1 MASAMASGLNGLDR
15 LLAIEDIK
23 LLRAKYCRSIDSH
36 DFDRLR
42 TVLTED
48 FLLDMSPT
56 GNVLGSE
63 VAPIA
68 GRETVIGMMNKAFA
82 PMKMLLHIVTIPEI
96 EFQDENH
103 ATGVWRQETF
113 IKETRPDLPGLG
125 LAYATVFDTY
135 RKEPEGWRIASV
147 RVELDI
153 VL

>member
-1 MASAMASGLNGLDR
+1 MAGVIDGLER

-36 DFDRLR
+36 DFDRLHD
-42 TVLTED
+42 VLTRD
-48 FLLDMSPT
+48 FVLDMSPT
-56 GNVLGSE
+56 GKVLGTE
-63 VAPIA
+63 VPVIS
-68 GRETVIGMMNKAFA
+68 GRDMVIGMFHASFA
-82 PMKMLLHIVTIPEI
+82 PLKMLLHIVTIPEI
-96 EFQDENH
+96 EFQDDRH

-113 IKETRPDLPGLG
+113 IKENRPDLPGLG

-135 RKEPEGWRIASV
+135 RKESEGWRIASV

>member
-1 MASAMASGLNGLDR
+1 MIAKGLDGLDR

-42 TVLTED
+42 DVLTED

-56 GNVLGSE
+56 GKVLGSE

-68 GRETVIGMMNKAFA
+68 GRATVISMMHRAFA

-96 EFQDENH
+96 EFQDQAH

-113 IKETRPDLPGLG
+113 IKETRPELPGLG

-135 RKEPEGWRIASV
+135 RKEAEGWRIASV

>member
-1 MASAMASGLNGLDR
+1 MEPVER

-23 LLRAKYCRSIDSH
+23 TLRAKYCRSIDSH
-36 DFDRLR
+36 NFDLLR
-42 TVLTED
+42 DVLTED
-48 FLLDMSPT
+48 FILDMSPT
-56 GNVLGSE
+56 GKVLGSE
-63 VAPIA
+63 VPPIA
-68 GRETVIGMMNKAFA
+68 GRETVIGMMHKAFA

-96 EFQDENH
+96 EFQNECH

-113 IKETRPDLPGLG
+113 IKETRPELPGLG

-135 RKEPEGWRIASV
+135 RKETEGWRIASV

>member
-1 MASAMASGLNGLDR
+1 MAKEIEGLTR
-15 LLAIEDIK
+15 LLALEDIK

-36 DFDRLR
+36 NFDRLYD
-42 TVLTED
+42 VLTED

-56 GNVLGSE
+56 GKVLGTE
-63 VAPIA
+63 VKPIS
-68 GRETVIGMMNKAFA
+68 GRETVIGMMHKAFA
-82 PMKMLLHIVTIPEI
+82 PLEMLLHIVTIPEI
-96 EFQDENH
+96 EFQDETH

-113 IKETRPDLPGLG
+113 IKETRADLPGLG

-147 RVELDI
+147 KVELDI

>member
-1 MASAMASGLNGLDR
+1 MEGLER

-42 TVLTED
+42 AILTED

-56 GNVLGSE
+56 GRVLGTE
-63 VAPIA
+63 VKPIK
-68 GRETVIGMMNKAFA
+68 GRETVVGMMHAAFA
-82 PMKMLLHIVTIPEI
+82 PLKMLLHIVTIPEI
-96 EFQDENH
+96 EFQDDSH

-113 IKETRPDLPGLG
+113 IKENRPDLPGLG

-135 RKEPEGWRIASV
+135 RKEAEGWRIASV
-147 RVELDI
+147 RVELD
-153 VL
+153 LTL

>member
-1 MASAMASGLNGLDR
+1 MAQTGMDGLER
-15 LLAIEDIK
+15 LLALEDIK

-36 DFDRLR
+36 EFDRLHQ
-42 TVLTED
+42 VLTQD

-56 GNVLGSE
+56 GRVLGTE
-63 VAPIA
+63 VAPIS
-68 GRETVIGMMNKAFA
+68 GRDTVIGMMHKAFA
-82 PMKMLLHIVTIPEI
+82 PLEMLLHIVTIPEI
-96 EFQDENH
+96 EFQDESH

-135 RKEPEGWRIASV
+135 RREAEGWRIASV

-153 VL
+153 IL

>member
-1 MASAMASGLNGLDR
+1 MIDGLER

-36 DFDRLR
+36 DFERLR
-42 TVLTED
+42 GVLTED

-56 GNVLGSE
+56 GKVLGSE
-63 VAPIA
+63 VSPIS
-68 GRETVIGMMNKAFA
+68 GRDTVIGMMHEAFA
-82 PMKMLLHIVTIPEI
+82 PLRMLLHIVTIPEI
-96 EFQDENH
+96 EFQDETH

-125 LAYATVFDTY
+125 LTYATVFDTY
-135 RKEPEGWRIASV
+135 RKETDGWRIASV
-147 RVELDI
+147 RVELDL

>member
-1 MASAMASGLNGLDR
+1 MAKGPEGLER

-23 LLRAKYCRSIDSH
+23 TLRAKYCRSIDSH
-36 DFDRLR
+36 NFDRLR
-42 TVLTED
+42 EVLTED

-56 GNVLGSE
+56 GKVLGSE
-63 VAPIA
+63 VQPIE
-68 GRETVIGMMNKAFA
+68 GRETVIGMMHKAFA

-96 EFQDENH
+96 EFQDEAR

-113 IKETRPDLPGLG
+113 IKETRPELPGLG

-135 RKEPEGWRIASV
+135 RKEAEGWRIASV

>member
-1 MASAMASGLNGLDR
+1 MEGLQR

-23 LLRAKYCRSIDSH
+23 LLRAKYCRSIDNH
-36 DFDRLR
+36 TFDRLHE
-42 TVLTED
+42 VLTDD

-56 GNVLGSE
+56 GKVLGSE
-63 VAPIA
+63 VPVVS
-68 GRETVIGMMNKAFA
+68 GRDTVIGLFHASFT
-82 PMKMLLHIVTIPEI
+82 PLKMLLHIVTIPEI
-96 EFQDENH
+96 EFQDETH

-113 IKETRPDLPGLG
+113 IKENRPDLPGLG

-135 RKEPEGWRIASV
+135 RKAAEGWRMASV

>member
-1 MASAMASGLNGLDR
+1 MIDRLER

-36 DFDRLR
+36 RFDRLHE
-42 TVLTED
+42 VLTED

-56 GNVLGSE
+56 GKVLGTE
-63 VAPIA
+63 VQPIA
-68 GRETVIGMMNKAFA
+68 GRDAVIGMMHQAFA
-82 PMKMLLHIVTIPEI
+82 PLEMLLHIVTIPEI
-96 EFQDENH
+96 EFQDESH

-113 IKETRPDLPGLG
+113 IKENRPDLPGLG

-135 RKEPEGWRIASV
+135 RREQDGWRMASV

-153 VL
+153 LL

>member
-1 MASAMASGLNGLDR
+1 MAGEPEGLER
-15 LLAIEDIK
+15 LLAIEAIK
-23 LLRAKYCRSIDSH
+23 TLRAKYCRSIDRH

-42 TVLTED
+42 GVLTED

-56 GNVLGSE
+56 GKVLGSE
-63 VAPIA
+63 VAPIS
-68 GRETVIGMMNKAFA
+68 GRDTVIGMMHKAFA
-82 PMKMLLHIVTIPEI
+82 PLEMLLHIVTIPEI
-96 EFQDENH
+96 GFQDAAH

-125 LAYATVFDTY
+125 LAYATVFDAY
-135 RKEPEGWRIASV
+135 RREAEGWRIASV

>member
-1 MASAMASGLNGLDR
+1 MDGLER

-36 DFDRLR
+36 TFDRLR
-42 TVLTED
+42 EVLTED

-56 GNVLGSE
+56 ARVLGTE
-63 VAPIA
+63 VKPIS
-68 GRETVIGMMNKAFA
+68 GRETVIGMMHKAFA
-82 PMKMLLHIVTIPEI
+82 PLEMLLHIVTIPEI
-96 EFQDENH
+96 EFQDEGR

-113 IKETRPDLPGLG
+113 VKENRPELPGLG

>member
-1 MASAMASGLNGLDR
+1 MARGIDGLER

-36 DFDRLR
+36 TFDRLR
-42 TVLTED
+42 EVLTED

-56 GNVLGSE
+56 GRVLGTE
-63 VAPIA
+63 VMPIA
-68 GRETVIGMMNKAFA
+68 GRETVIGMMHQAFA
-82 PMKMLLHIVTIPEI
+82 PLRMLLHIVTIPEI
-96 EFQDENH
+96 EFQDAAH

-113 IKETRPDLPGLG
+113 IKENRPELPGLG

-135 RKEPEGWRIASV
+135 RKEAEGWRIASV
-147 RVELDI
+147 RVELDL

>member
-1 MASAMASGLNGLDR
+1 MEGLQR

-36 DFDRLR
+36 TFDRLHD
-42 TVLTED
+42 VLTDD

-56 GNVLGSE
+56 GKVLGSE
-63 VAPIA
+63 VPVVS
-68 GRETVIGMMNKAFA
+68 GRDTVVGMFHASFTPLK
-82 PMKMLLHIVTIPEI
+82 KLLHIVTIPEI
-96 EFQDENH
+96 EFQDETH

-113 IKETRPDLPGLG
+113 IKENRPDLAGLG

-135 RKEPEGWRIASV
+135 RKEADGWRMASV